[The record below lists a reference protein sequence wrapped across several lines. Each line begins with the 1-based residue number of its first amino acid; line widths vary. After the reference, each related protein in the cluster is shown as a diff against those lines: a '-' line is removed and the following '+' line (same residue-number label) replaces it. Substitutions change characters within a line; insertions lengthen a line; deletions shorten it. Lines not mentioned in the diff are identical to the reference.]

1 MKRKWVMIGATSALG
16 IGMIAGGAVMTANAM
31 TIEDTRGETVGERIT
46 IQSPAGQTPT
56 EDAKVPASVT
66 TPASVTSPVTP
77 QVQEPPKQTPAPTTA
92 PKPAPSPVS
101 VQTPVVVSAASPVS
115 VDSPESVP
123 SAD

>member
-16 IGMIAGGAVMTANAM
+16 IGMIAGGAVVTANAM
-31 TIEDTRGETVGERIT
+31 AIEDTRGETVGERIT

-66 TPASVTSPVTP
+66 TPVSVASPVTP
-77 QVQEPPKQTPAPTTA
+77 EVKQPQQQAPAPAPA

-101 VQTPVVVSAASPVS
+101 VQSPVVVSAASPVW
-115 VDSPESVP
+115 VDSPDSVP